1 MTFFSDKN
9 KLASARKI
17 FEYVGEIINARFS
30 VRLWDGS
37 LIPLGNNVDPDY
49 FIAINGPGVI
59 GALLRRPTHENL
71 LLLYANG
78 HIDIHGDIIN
88 FVAVAR
94 EKRPKNKLKQIN
106 KLFLIKQ
113 ALPLL
118 LTFSEKISVEHEFLD
133 DEVGRKESRRDNKE
147 FIQFHYDVSNEFYA
161 LFLDSEM
168 QYSCGYFTDPDKS
181 LDQAQYDKLDM
192 ICKKLRLKPDEKLLD
207 IGCGWGGL
215 ICHAA
220 QNYGV
225 KVHGVTLSEKQFDFA
240 IEKVKR
246 LGLEDQVTVELR
258 DYSTLEGTYD
268 KISSVGM
275 FEHIGISN
283 MPEYFQK
290 INSLLR
296 DRGVLLNHGISRHAK
311 PTKRAVRKIRPE
323 RKLLLKYIFPGSEL
337 DNVGHTL
344 DLLETNGFEVHD
356 VEAWRE
362 HYALTTRHW
371 YRRLMSRKEEAINL
385 VGIEKFRMWAIY
397 LAGVSVGFSDG
408 SMHICQVVATM
419 HSAKGASGLPL
430 TRADLYTTRLDKIQ
444 E

>member
-1 MTFFSDKN
+1 MTYFSEKN

-17 FEYVGEIINARFS
+17 FEYIGEIINARFS
-30 VRLWDGS
+30 IRLWDGS
-37 LIPLGNNVDPDY
+37 LIPLGNNADSDY
-49 FIAINGPGVI
+49 FIAINDPGVI

-71 LLLYANG
+71 LLQYVNG
-78 HIDIHGDIIN
+78 RIDIHGDIID
-88 FVAVAR
+88 FVAVTR
-94 EKRPKNKLKQIN
+94 EKRPKKKLKQIN
-106 KLFLIKQ
+106 KLFLLKQ

-118 LTFSEKISVEHEFLD
+118 LTFSEKTSVEHEYLD
-133 DEVGRKESRRDNKE
+133 DEVGRNESRRDNKE

-161 LFLDSEM
+161 LFLGNEM
-168 QYSCGYFTDPDKS
+168 QYSCGYFTDPDNS

-192 ICKKLRLKPDEKLLD
+192 ICRKLRLKPDEKLLD

-225 KVHGVTLSEKQFDFA
+225 KAHGVTLSEKQFDYA
-240 IEKVKR
+240 TAKVRK

-258 DYSTLEGTYD
+258 DYSTLEGIYD
-268 KISSVGM
+268 KIASIGM
-275 FEHIGISN
+275 FEHIGIAN
-283 MPEYFQK
+283 MPKYFQK

-323 RKLLLKYIFPGSEL
+323 RRLLLKYIFPGSEL

-371 YRRLMSRKEEAINL
+371 YRRLMARKEEAINL
-385 VGIEKFRMWAIY
+385 VGREKFRMWAIY
-397 LAGVSVGFSDG
+397 LAAVSIGFSNG
-408 SMHICQVVATM
+408 SMHICQVVATKN
-419 HSAKGASGLPL
+419 STKGASGLPL
-430 TRADLYTTRLDKIQ
+430 TRADLYIKK
-444 E
+444 